1 LTGRVPMDR
10 KSRFIRESVGAYT
23 FSMGGESTMWLG
35 KALFFCS
42 ILILTVFLA
51 GPLPCLSE
59 DTGYTAEIHASG
71 GDVFYVNTFSLGGR
85 GFCGTAP
92 GTFFCDANG
101 NRIAFRDVRAVEFS
115 GRSRAA
121 GGRYSGGFFRDAE
134 ITDLGG
140 NTKAVTLVLDN
151 LNGITDSGQ
160 WLLEYDR
167 WDALDGIV
175 FARWGD

>member
-1 LTGRVPMDR
+1 M
-10 KSRFIRESVGAYT
+10 K
-23 FSMGGESTMWLG
+23 LG
-35 KALFFCS
+35 KALLFCF
-42 ILILTVFLA
+42 ILFLSA
-51 GPLPCLSE
+51 FLVGPLPSLSE

-71 GDVFYVNTFSLGGR
+71 GDVYYVNNFSLGGR

-92 GTFFCDANG
+92 GTFFCDADG

-115 GRSRAA
+115 GGSRGA
-121 GGRYSGGFFRDAE
+121 GGRYPGGFFRDAE
-134 ITDLGG
+134 ITDLDG
-140 NTKAVTLVLDN
+140 NTKAVTLVLDD
-151 LNGITDSGQ
+151 LNGITDSGR